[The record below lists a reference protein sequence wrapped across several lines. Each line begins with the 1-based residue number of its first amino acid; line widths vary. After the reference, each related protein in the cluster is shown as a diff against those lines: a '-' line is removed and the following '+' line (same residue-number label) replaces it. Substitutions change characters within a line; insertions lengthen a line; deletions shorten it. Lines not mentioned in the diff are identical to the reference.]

1 MGTVF
6 TEALREWYLELIR
19 NLIGDFEIFRMPL
32 TIFDCILRHS
42 VFLPLTVVFEK
53 RENVMTL
60 KALSTW
66 QVVLGLGMDWA
77 SVTLWLNTLHTLHVP
92 IEIDT

>member
-1 MGTVF
+1 MT
-6 TEALREWYLELIR
+6 ALRFL
-19 NLIGDFEIFRMPL
+19 
-32 TIFDCILRHS
+32 ILRHS

-53 RENVMTL
+53 QENVMTL

-77 SVTLWLNTLHTLHVP
+77 SVTLWLNTLRTLHVP

>member
-1 MGTVF
+1 
-6 TEALREWYLELIR
+6 
-19 NLIGDFEIFRMPL
+19 
-32 TIFDCILRHS
+32 
-42 VFLPLTVVFEK
+42 
-53 RENVMTL
+53 MTL

-77 SVTLWLNTLHTLHVP
+77 SVTLWLNTLRTLHVP